1 MEAAVKKQKCGPKL
15 LLGAFIAL
23 CLIWPIWFVL
33 MDHVDTTNYEN
44 RERAPKPSL
53 TASDYETYPQAVNNY
68 IDDNLPF
75 RNQFISLN
83 SMVDFYLF
91 HQSVDDRVSIGKEGW
106 LFLDNPDEG
115 DPMAYFQ
122 GTNLLTDAELEQIA
136 GNLVAQ
142 RNILREMGKEFIV
155 YIAPNKSRVYP
166 EYVADSYG
174 PMAESCMSS
183 QLIRY
188 LREHTDLRVVSP
200 YEDLLAAKNQ
210 VPENLYYLTDTHWNA
225 LGGYVGARAL
235 LQELGISLPPIG
247 DLTVIPG
254 AETSGDLA
262 NMLHLGPQM
271 AHLDREYSLSGLEHK
286 EPVQLEHQF
295 YGAYSY
301 ACQGA
306 DPRKLYVV
314 RDSFGS
320 AMAPYLGSCFS
331 ETYLRHKSTYTFE
344 DLLAQD
350 PDIVVYEAL
359 ERYTPLLGSFLIKG

>member
-1 MEAAVKKQKCGPKL
+1 MKKQKLGPKL
-15 LLGAFIAL
+15 LLGAFAAL
-23 CLIWPIWFVL
+23 CLIWPIWFAL

-53 TASDYETYPQAVNNY
+53 TLSGYENYPQSVNDY

-83 SMVDFYLF
+83 SMVDFYVF
-91 HQSVDDRVSIGKEGW
+91 HQSVDDRVSIGKNGW

-122 GTNLLTDAELEQIA
+122 GTNLLTQEELEA
-136 GNLVAQ
+136 MAANLIEQ

-166 EYVADSYG
+166 EYMADSYG
-174 PMAESCMSS
+174 PMADSCMST
-183 QLIRY
+183 QLLDY
-188 LREHTDLRVVSP
+188 LKEHTDLRVVSP
-200 YEDLLAAKNQ
+200 YEDLLEAKNQ
-210 VPENLYYLTDTHWNA
+210 LSENLYYLTDTHWNA
-225 LGGYVGARAL
+225 LGGYIGARAL
-235 LQELGISLPPIG
+235 LKELGISLPSIE
-247 DLTVIPG
+247 DLTVTPG
-254 AETSGDLA
+254 NETSGDLA

-271 AHLDREYSLSGLEHK
+271 AHLDREYRLSGLSLT
-286 EPVQLEHQF
+286 QADSLEHEF

-306 DPRKLYVV
+306 DSRKLYVV
-314 RDSFGS
+314 RDSFGG
-320 AMAPYLGSCFS
+320 AMAPYLSSCFS

-359 ERYTPLLGSFLIKG
+359 ERYTPLLGSFSVMG